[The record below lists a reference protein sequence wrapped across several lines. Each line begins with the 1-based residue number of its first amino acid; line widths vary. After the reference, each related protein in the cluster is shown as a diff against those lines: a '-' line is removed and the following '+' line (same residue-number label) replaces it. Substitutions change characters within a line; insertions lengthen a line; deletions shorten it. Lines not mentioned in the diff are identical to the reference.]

1 MTFRNVLYKA
11 LIILTRLILYAVV
24 AQQYK
29 IVIITVLVG
38 GKSSMEVSDDII
50 IGGERAENPWPAV
63 APRRAT
69 AASESRLYTT
79 FDLATAFPLF

>member
-1 MTFRNVLYKA
+1 M
-11 LIILTRLILYAVV
+11 AVT

-29 IVIITVLVG
+29 TGITTVLVT

-50 IGGERAENPWPAV
+50 IGCERAENPWPAV

-69 AASESRLYTT
+69 AASESRL
-79 FDLATAFPLF
+79 